1 MKNRV
6 TVTIAGREYTLVAEE
21 ETSYMKEVA
30 RYVDK
35 EFSQVQRNIK
45 ALDGATVA
53 ALNIADTLF
62 KERAAAEDLRRQLKA
77 ALDENAALSR
87 QLKDNK
93 GKDQPKDGGQS
104 QFPYSGPSGQSR
116 KKK

>member
-21 ETSYMKEVA
+21 DTAYMKEVA

-45 ALDGATVA
+45 PLDGATVA
-53 ALNIADTLF
+53 ALNIADILF
-62 KERAAAEDLRRQLKA
+62 KERTAAEDLRRQLKA

-87 QLKDNK
+87 QLKEGK
-93 GKDQPKDGGQS
+93 GKEAAKEAPQS
-104 QFPYSGPSGQSR
+104 QFPYSGPNGQSR